1 MKKISFIFITLICI
15 TFMPVQAQ
23 PIVLD
28 FVYDGLLTIS
38 SHPLTTDFMG
48 KGQHMLENESPY
60 IIGIKQGESGTTVV
74 YEDWDG
80 DGIDEPHT
88 KGISADSM
96 YFYNKEDFSLYKALQ
111 INDFSWISSVAKGI
125 YTSDKNLTCFVA
137 QVSSS
142 CTGENCSGIFILDEN
157 GVQIAKLDIDN
168 HVIKT
173 EIVKVGNNYKLFVS
187 CKEERTYVY
196 SIGGSNDDAVSVNK
210 ASVSSSSVRKI
221 AQDGQVLVQTETK
234 TYTLTGSKIK

>member
-48 KGQHMLENESPY
+48 EEQHMLENESPY
-60 IIGIKQGESGTTVV
+60 IIGIKQHETTVDV

-80 DGIDEPHT
+80 DGIEEQHT
-88 KGISADSM
+88 KSVRADSM

-111 INDFSWISSVAKGI
+111 INYLSWISSVAKGI
-125 YTSDKNLTCFVA
+125 YTSDQNLTCFVA
-137 QVSSS
+137 NVSDGCADES
-142 CTGENCSGIFILDEN
+142 CYGVFVYDEN
-157 GVQIAKLDIDN
+157 GVQIAKLDIDDS
-168 HVIKT
+168 VIKT

-187 CKEERTYVY
+187 CKEDRTYVY
-196 SIGGSNDDAVSVNK
+196 SIGGNNDAVSVNK
-210 ASVSSSSVRKI
+210 TSVSSSSARKI
-221 AQDGQVLVQTETK
+221 AQDGQILVQTETK
-234 TYTLTGSKIK
+234 TYTLTGSEIK

>member
-1 MKKISFIFITLICI
+1 MKKIFFIFITLICI

-38 SHPLTTDFMG
+38 SHPLTMDFMG
-48 KGQHMLENESPY
+48 EEQHMLENESPY
-60 IIGIKQGESGTTVV
+60 IIGIKQHETTVDV

-88 KGISADSM
+88 KGIIADSM

-111 INDFSWISSVAKGI
+111 INDLSWISSVAKGI

-142 CTGENCSGIFILDEN
+142 CTGENCSGVFILDEN

-196 SIGGSNDDAVSVNK
+196 SIGGNNDAVSVNK
-210 ASVSSSSVRKI
+210 ASVSSSSARKI
-221 AQDGQVLVQTETK
+221 AQDGQILVQTETN
-234 TYTLTGSKIK
+234 TYTITGSEIK